1 MVVNWTVKLIHPLWA
16 EFWLVV
22 GEVHVNNENQD
33 AQLHLR
39 PPDFVFETET
49 IQRLNRLQG
58 ILRETERD
66 HLKNE
71 HAEEDVN
78 PDSY

>member
-1 MVVNWTVKLIHPLWA
+1 MNS
-16 EFWLVV
+16 
-22 GEVHVNNENQD
+22 ENQD

-39 PPDFVFETET
+39 PLDFVFETET

-66 HLKNE
+66 RLKNE
-71 HAEEDVN
+71 HAEEEVN